1 MIDLKTLD
9 LHLESKLHSRQ
20 NKDTQILGPNS
31 IDMTRITRQLT
42 HSADQ
47 KIQRKENKKKHE
59 KKEINKKAIHV
70 NQTILK

>member
-47 KIQRKENKKKHE
+47 KIQRKEN
-59 KKEINKKAIHV
+59 
-70 NQTILK
+70 